1 MACKIE
7 IKENLE
13 REIAK
18 KAEGLDAAYWP
29 IAQQKAKEI
38 NKSYT
43 FNVVKVF
50 EGENDHDNKVVIT
63 VPPELVDSYHAYFT
77 SLEEKEARGV
87 QIEDANRAGE
97 EYDDEYMFQD
107 EEVPVSRASEATI
120 AKVRLS

>member
-63 VPPELVDSYHAYFT
+63 VPPE
-77 SLEEKEARGV
+77 
-87 QIEDANRAGE
+87 
-97 EYDDEYMFQD
+97 
-107 EEVPVSRASEATI
+107 
-120 AKVRLS
+120 